1 MVRLT
6 RPVLSP
12 ALQVFT
18 FFANPYIS
26 SRYRLD
32 SVMCLVDAQ
41 HISRLADERSPDA
54 LDEAVNQIA
63 FADTILLNK
72 VDLVTDEELEA
83 ARDIVRSVNMTA
95 KIIECQLNA
104 GVEGGEGNG
113 APAAAVR
120 PKPTWEAIMDVNSF
134 SIERALQ
141 VDPGFMSG
149 GGVDEEG
156 DDAAAT
162 PPPADPADAAR
173 DGQPGSGGEPSTR
186 GKRVRAA
193 GGSDEPP
200 AKTVAGEAAAG
211 ADAPRARRRLHDLAG
226 VSSVGIS
233 ATGPLDQFRFNMFMK
248 VGGGIGREERG
259 RERKREVRPRAAPPP
274 FLAAPAHPHP
284 LPPLLSRLQDLLLEK
299 GRDIMR
305 CKGVLCVKGQEKVKF
320 VFQGVHDT
328 VCFGPSA
335 VEWSE
340 DAPVS
345 QIVFIGRDLDRGML
359 ADGLRSCV
367 WTPLAAGWAE
377 HRDAKSGRPYYVHA
391 GSGDKQ
397 WVRPDA
403 EEDGGD
409 PGGDVLVTQAELAA
423 LTARGVAA

>member
-1 MVRLT
+1 
-6 RPVLSP
+6 
-12 ALQVFT
+12 
-18 FFANPYIS
+18 
-26 SRYRLD
+26 
-32 SVMCLVDAQ
+32 
-41 HISRLADERSPDA
+41 
-54 LDEAVNQIA
+54 
-63 FADTILLNK
+63 
-72 VDLVTDEELEA
+72 
-83 ARDIVRSVNMTA
+83 
-95 KIIECQLNA
+95 
-104 GVEGGEGNG
+104 
-113 APAAAVR
+113 
-120 PKPTWEAIMDVNSF
+120 
-134 SIERALQ
+134 
-141 VDPGFMSG
+141 
-149 GGVDEEG
+149 
-156 DDAAAT
+156 
-162 PPPADPADAAR
+162 
-173 DGQPGSGGEPSTR
+173 
-186 GKRVRAA
+186 
-193 GGSDEPP
+193 
-200 AKTVAGEAAAG
+200 
-211 ADAPRARRRLHDLAG
+211 
-226 VSSVGIS
+226 
-233 ATGPLDQFRFNMFMK
+233 
-248 VGGGIGREERG
+248 
-259 RERKREVRPRAAPPP
+259 
-274 FLAAPAHPHP
+274 
-284 LPPLLSRLQDLLLEK
+284 
-299 GRDIMR
+299 MR